1 MNRKLLQLGTIVKN
15 GYAGDRNP
23 GKVFMVMGISGPY
36 VKVISKDINGE
47 LCWDRYRKSDIEDPE
62 GKFENIGFLPIGEI
76 ILTAFKK
83 AEE

>member
-1 MNRKLLQLGTIVKN
+1 MNRKLLQLGAIVKN

-23 GKVFMVMGISGPY
+23 GKVFVVMEISGRY

-47 LCWDRYRKSDIEDPE
+47 LCWDRYRKSDIEEPE
-62 GKFENIGFLPIGEI
+62 GEFENIGFLPIEEI